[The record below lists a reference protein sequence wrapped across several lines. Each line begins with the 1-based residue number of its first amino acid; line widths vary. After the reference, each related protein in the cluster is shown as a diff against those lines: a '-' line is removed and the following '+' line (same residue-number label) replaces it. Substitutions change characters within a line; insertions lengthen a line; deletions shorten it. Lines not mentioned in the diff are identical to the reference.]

1 MEWRDG
7 PVKTL
12 RPRDRVSLGGII
24 YQVHKV
30 TVVNRAMLKIHVHA
44 TGDPEDKSVQIQ
56 INSETLWRI
65 GRPQELETVREEL
78 EKKGL
83 L

>member
-1 MEWRDG
+1 MEWLDG

-24 YQVHKV
+24 YKVHKV
-30 TVVNRAMLKIHVHA
+30 TVVNRAMLKISVHA
-44 TGDPEDKSVQIQ
+44 IGDPEDKSVQIQ

-65 GRPQELETVREEL
+65 GRPQEQNTAREEL

>member
-12 RPRDRVSLGGII
+12 RPRDRVSLGVVI

-30 TVVNRAMLKIHVHA
+30 TVVNRAMLKISVHA
-44 TGDPEDKSVQIQ
+44 IGDPEDKSVQIQ

-65 GRPQELETVREEL
+65 GRPQEQNTAREEL

>member
-7 PVKTL
+7 PVKTI
-12 RPRDRVSLGGII
+12 RPRDRVSLGGVI
-24 YQVHKV
+24 YQIHKV
-30 TVVNRAMLKIHVHA
+30 TVVNRATLKIYVHA
-44 TGDPEDKSVQIQ
+44 IGDPEDKSVQIQ

-65 GRPQELETVREEL
+65 GRPQELNTVREEL

>member
-1 MEWRDG
+1 MEWCDG

-12 RPRDRVSLGGII
+12 RPRDRVSLGGVI

-30 TVVNRAMLKIHVHA
+30 TVVNRAILKISVHA
-44 TGDPEDKSVQIQ
+44 IGDPEDKSVQIQ

-65 GRPQELETVREEL
+65 GRPQKLNTVMEEL

>member
-1 MEWRDG
+1 MEWLDG

-24 YQVHKV
+24 YKVHKV
-30 TVVNRAMLKIHVHA
+30 TVVNRAMLKISVHA
-44 TGDPEDKSVQIQ
+44 IGDPEDKSVQIQ

-65 GRPQELETVREEL
+65 GRPQELNTVREEL

>member
-12 RPRDRVSLGGII
+12 RPRDRVSLGGVIC
-24 YQVHKV
+24 QVHKV
-30 TVVNRAMLKIHVHA
+30 TVVNRAMLKISVHA
-44 TGDPEDKSVQIQ
+44 IGDPEDKSVQIQ

-65 GRPQELETVREEL
+65 GRPQELNTVREEL

>member
-1 MEWRDG
+1 MEWCDG

-12 RPRDRVSLGGII
+12 RPRDRVSLGGVI
-24 YQVHKV
+24 YQVHKIS
-30 TVVNRAMLKIHVHA
+30 VVNRAMLKISVHA
-44 TGDPEDKSVQIQ
+44 IGDPEDKSVQIQ

-65 GRPQELETVREEL
+65 GRPQELNTVMEEL

>member
-12 RPRDRVSLGGII
+12 RPRDLISLGGII
-24 YQVHKV
+24 YQVHNV
-30 TVVNRAMLKIHVHA
+30 TVVNRATLKISVHA
-44 TGDPEDKSVQIQ
+44 IGDPEDKSVQIQ

-65 GRPQELETVREEL
+65 GRPQELQTVWEEL

>member
-1 MEWRDG
+1 MEWCDG

-12 RPRDRVSLGGII
+12 RLRDRVSLGGVI
-24 YQVHKV
+24 YQVHKI
-30 TVVNRAMLKIHVHA
+30 TVVNRAILKISVHA
-44 TGDPEDKSVQIQ
+44 IGDPEDKSVQIQ

-65 GRPQELETVREEL
+65 GRPQELNTVREEL

>member
-7 PVKTL
+7 PVKTI
-12 RPRDRVSLGGII
+12 RPRDRVSLGGVI
-24 YQVHKV
+24 YQVHKG
-30 TVVNRAMLKIHVHA
+30 TVVNRATLNIYVHA
-44 TGDPEDKSVQIQ
+44 IGDPEDKSVQIQ

-65 GRPQELETVREEL
+65 GRPQEQNTAREEL

>member
-30 TVVNRAMLKIHVHA
+30 TVVNRAMLKISVHA
-44 TGDPEDKSVQIQ
+44 IGDPEDKSVQIQ
-56 INSETLWRI
+56 INSETLWLI
-65 GRPQELETVREEL
+65 GRPQELNTAREEL

>member
-24 YQVHKV
+24 YKVHKV
-30 TVVNRAMLKIHVHA
+30 TVVNRAMLKISVHA
-44 TGDPEDKSVQIQ
+44 IGDPEDKSVQIQ

-65 GRPQELETVREEL
+65 GRPQELQTVWEEL

>member
-56 INSETLWRI
+56 INSETLWQI